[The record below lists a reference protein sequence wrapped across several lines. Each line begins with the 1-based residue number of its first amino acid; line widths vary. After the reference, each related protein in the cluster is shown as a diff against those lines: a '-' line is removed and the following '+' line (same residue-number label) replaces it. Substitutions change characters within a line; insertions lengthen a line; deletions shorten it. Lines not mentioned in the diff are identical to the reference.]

1 MMKMSMIVN
10 IEPDVLWHEARD
22 EDAQEPEHTGHHE
35 HPGVAHDSKQGRNL
49 VGKD

>member
-1 MMKMSMIVN
+1 MIVN
-10 IEPDVLWHEARD
+10 IVPDVLRHEARD
-22 EDAQEPEHTGHHE
+22 ENAQEPEHTGHHE